1 MNGRDQFDGLDDEK
15 TVRVV
20 TCGSKI
26 SVIVKGRVY
35 MSWEAGDEG
44 TRRLAIAQL
53 YENGLG
59 TQEQL
64 AEAFGVHVNSVRK
77 YAAGFWER
85 GFRGLVS
92 EQRGPRGN
100 WKITPTLRARILMI
114 ALRDHILKIEGIQR
128 RLKEDWRV
136 AVSAPSIREVLE
148 ENGLIEELG
157 DGVDY
162 ENVQAE
168 LFKADGIRG
177 QLSLPLEE
185 GCDEPVVSA
194 LQKRGVESG
203 TKRCPERDQDRRNYS
218 ATQRM
223 YLGQW
228 ERGDYNA
235 YAGGLLFSPLL
246 RKYEYLQSTRSV
258 YNVESFEGYS
268 LDEFSL
274 TLFHYD
280 LFGLRSMEDF
290 KRVYAEEFGVLL
302 GRMQSPSIF
311 TLRRFLHKIRAFE
324 KSEEL
329 IDVFGRTY
337 LKHGFAKWGVMYIDG
352 HFMPYYGGC
361 PINKG
366 WHGVR
371 QVPMKGSYNF
381 LAVDEEFHPWLFLI
395 RSSAEDLLQKIPEL
409 IEKAQRLRDA
419 AGVGGKDK
427 MLIVLFD
434 REGYSAELFR
444 QLNDKNGLSRNGKVI
459 FISWAKY
466 VDRWIAEEPDERF
479 DKTAEVTYQI
489 KKPETVRYFQTNRQ
503 MNKYGDIRSIV
514 IESGRKK
521 KRAAIYT
528 NGTEE
533 EISCERIVQLM
544 CRR

>member
-15 TVRVV
+15 TVRVE

-77 YAAGFWER
+77 YAAGFLER

-100 WKITPTLRARILMI
+100 WKITPALRARILMT
-114 ALRDHILKIEGIQR
+114 ALRDHILEIEGIQR

-136 AVSAPSIREVLE
+136 DVSAPSIREVLE

-162 ENVQAE
+162 KNVQAE

-194 LQKRGVESG
+194 LQKRGEESG
-203 TKRCPERDQDRRNYS
+203 TKRCTERDQDRRNYS

-280 LFGLRSMEDF
+280 LLAFARWRILNECMLRSL
-290 KRVYAEEFGVLL
+290 EF
-302 GRMQSPSIF
+302 
-311 TLRRFLHKIRAFE
+311 
-324 KSEEL
+324 
-329 IDVFGRTY
+329 
-337 LKHGFAKWGVMYIDG
+337 
-352 HFMPYYGGC
+352 
-361 PINKG
+361 
-366 WHGVR
+366 
-371 QVPMKGSYNF
+371 F
-381 LAVDEEFHPWLFLI
+381 LAGCKV
-395 RSSAEDLLQKIPEL
+395 RAQKICCR
-409 IEKAQRLRDA
+409 K
-419 AGVGGKDK
+419 
-427 MLIVLFD
+427 
-434 REGYSAELFR
+434 FR
-444 QLNDKNGLSRNGKVI
+444 NL
-459 FISWAKY
+459 
-466 VDRWIAEEPDERF
+466 
-479 DKTAEVTYQI
+479 
-489 KKPETVRYFQTNRQ
+489 
-503 MNKYGDIRSIV
+503 
-514 IESGRKK
+514 
-521 KRAAIYT
+521 
-528 NGTEE
+528 
-533 EISCERIVQLM
+533 
-544 CRR
+544 